1 MKIHDFR
8 MIHKGQILQFDVVV
22 PEGTRLSDEEL
33 ERMMRIQIEKRV
45 GEYHLDITFDHNYL
59 LF

>member
-1 MKIHDFR
+1 

-33 ERMMRIQIEKRV
+33 ERMMRIQIEKSRAV
-45 GEYHLDITFDHNYL
+45 SIRYHL
-59 LF
+59 